1 MFSRFSIKQKLNIVI
16 FAITLL
22 GFALFTS
29 DLIKSNNESSQLDKL
44 EKITLLSDKIS
55 KLVHET
61 QKERGASAVYL
72 GSGGVKFIKE
82 LPKQRELTDKRLA
95 EYREYLSQ
103 VIDKTLNKELIED
116 IKYLDTYL
124 NRLND
129 IRRQIDSLTI
139 SAKDAI
145 TYFTDMNGAMLD
157 IVPATAKSSTNS
169 ELANLLGAYANFLK
183 SKERAGVERAVLSAT
198 FASGKFAPGHK
209 KKEITLIAEQNSYLD
224 SFLATAPEHV
234 REYYTQNY
242 KGRAVDEV
250 NRMRNL
256 ALEEKFDTDP
266 VYWFK
271 TITEKIN
278 ILKSIDDY
286 IAKETL
292 STISELKSNESAKS
306 IGTMILDFAIIALF
320 AGLIILISR
329 SIVKNIDEIKEQIG
343 EVASTMELSKS
354 IKTDAKGELQQ
365 IASSVN
371 RLLEVF
377 RDAIDKTKQN
387 SSQTCH
393 HSQNLRATADKL
405 AENMNKTEVLFKDT
419 SELIQ
424 DVGENLVTT
433 EDHVVTTTKDLQTTQ
448 EVLDK
453 FVNDLQSSVEMIFEG
468 NRRQESLTVQI
479 SELNS
484 QATEIK
490 NIISI
495 IGDIADQTNLLA
507 LNAAIEAARAGDH
520 GRGFAVVA
528 DEVRQL
534 AERTQKSLSE
544 INLNVNVITQHI
556 GTISEE
562 IQSTSKEFT
571 QIAENADSLIEDA
584 NDTKKHLGHSI
595 EVSVVAANKMTDIA
609 KTSNALISKMD
620 ELLKVSCSNKE
631 AGESVN
637 EVSKNLTHKSDELS
651 KTLELF
657 RT

>member
-1 MFSRFSIKQKLNIVI
+1 MFSKFSIKQKLNTVI
-16 FAITLL
+16 FAIALL
-22 GFALFTS
+22 GLALFLS
-29 DLIKSNNESSQLDKL
+29 DLIKFKNESSKLDKL

-61 QKERGASAVYL
+61 QKERGASAVFL
-72 GSGGVKFIKE
+72 GSKGVKFKKE
-82 LPKQRELTDKRLA
+82 LPKQRELTDLRLK
-95 EYREYLSQ
+95 EYRKYLFGLSDE
-103 VIDKTLNKELIED
+103 ILNKELLKD
-116 IKYLDTYL
+116 INRLDTYL
-124 NRLND
+124 NRLED
-129 IRRQIDSLTI
+129 IRRQISSLSI

-145 TYFTDMNGAMLD
+145 TYFTDMNKAMLD

-169 ELANLLGAYANFLK
+169 DLANLLGAYANFLK

-198 FASGKFAPGHK
+198 FASKEFAPGHE
-209 KKEITLIAEQNSYLD
+209 KKEITLIAEQNGYLD
-224 SFLATAPEHV
+224 SFLATAPDMV
-234 REYYTQNY
+234 KEYYSQHY
-242 KGRAVDEV
+242 KGRAIDEV

-256 ALEEKFDTDP
+256 ALEHKFDTDP

-292 STISELKSNESAKS
+292 GTIAELKADENTKS
-306 IGTMILDFAIIALF
+306 VTTMIFDFAIIAIF
-320 AGLIILISR
+320 AGLIIMISR
-329 SIVKNIDEIKEQIG
+329 NIIKNIDEIKEQIG
-343 EVASTMELSKS
+343 EIATTMELSKNV
-354 IKTDAKGELQQ
+354 KTDAKGELRQ

-371 RLLEVF
+371 RLLSVF
-377 RDAIDKTKQN
+377 KDAIEKTKQN

-393 HSQNLRATADKL
+393 HSHKLRTTADKL
-405 AENMNKTEVLFKDT
+405 ADNISKTEVLFKDT
-419 SELIQ
+419 SDLIQ
-424 DVGENLVTT
+424 NVGENLLTT
-433 EDHVVTTTKDLQTTQ
+433 EDQVVTTTKDLKTTQ

-453 FVNDLQSSVEMIFEG
+453 FVNDLQRSVELIFEG
-468 NRRQESLTVQI
+468 NRRQESLTVQM

-507 LNAAIEAARAGDH
+507 LNAAIEAARAGEH

-571 QIAENADSLIEDA
+571 QIAQNADNLIEDA

-595 EVSVVAANKMTDIA
+595 EVSVVAAKKMTDIA

-631 AGESVN
+631 AGESVS
-637 EVSKNLTHKSDELS
+637 EVSKNLTHKSDELN

>member
-1 MFSRFSIKQKLNIVI
+1 MFSKFSIKQKLNIVI
-16 FAITLL
+16 FAIALL
-22 GFALFTS
+22 GLALFAS
-29 DLIKSNNESSQLDKL
+29 DLFKSNNVSSRLDKL
-44 EKITLLSDKIS
+44 EKITLLADNIS

-72 GSGGVKFIKE
+72 GSKGQKFTKE
-82 LPKQRELTDKRLA
+82 LPKQRELTDQRLK
-95 EYREYLSQ
+95 EYRKYLSEISDDILSSELLSDIKELNEYL
-103 VIDKTLNKELIED
+103 DKFNG
-116 IKYLDTYL
+116 
-124 NRLND
+124 
-129 IRRQIDSLTI
+129 IRTRIDSLTI

-145 TYFTDMNGAMLD
+145 SFFTDMNAAMLN

-198 FASGKFAPGHK
+198 FASGSFAPGLE
-209 KKEITLIAEQNSYLD
+209 KKEINLIAEQNSYLD
-224 SFLATAPEHV
+224 SFLATAPKHV
-234 REYYTQNY
+234 KEYYVQNY
-242 KGRAVDEV
+242 KGRAIDEV

-256 ALEEKFDTDP
+256 ALNHQFDTDS

-286 IAKETL
+286 ISKQTL
-292 STISELKSNESAKS
+292 NTIAQLKADENAKS
-306 IGTMILDFAIIALF
+306 IATMVFDFVVIAFF
-320 AGLIILISR
+320 AGFIIMISR
-329 SIVKNIDEIKEQIG
+329 NIINNIDEIKDQIS
-343 EVASTMELSKS
+343 EVASTMDLSKS
-354 IKTDAKGELQQ
+354 IKIDAKGELQQ
-365 IASSVN
+365 IALSVN
-371 RLLEVF
+371 RLLSVF
-377 RDAIDKTKQN
+377 KDAIDKTKHN

-393 HSQNLRATADKL
+393 YSQNLRSSADLL
-405 AENMNKTEVLFKDT
+405 AQNINKTEVLFNDT

-424 DVGENLVTT
+424 NVGDNLVTT
-433 EDHVVTTTKDLQTTQ
+433 EDHVVTTTKDLETTQ

-453 FVNDLQSSVEMIFEG
+453 FVNDLQKSVEMIFEG
-468 NRRQESLTVQI
+468 NRRQEALTTQI

-484 QATEIK
+484 QAAEIK

-507 LNAAIEAARAGDH
+507 LNAAIEAARAGEH

-556 GTISEE
+556 GTISVD
-562 IQSTSKEFT
+562 IQNTSKEFT
-571 QIAENADSLIEDA
+571 QIAQNADNLIEDA

-595 EVSVVAANKMTDIA
+595 EVSSVAANKMTDIA
-609 KTSNALISKMD
+609 KTSGLLISKMQ
-620 ELLKVSCSNKE
+620 ELLKVSQSSKK
-631 AGESVN
+631 AGENVN
-637 EVSKNLTHKSDELS
+637 EVSKSLTTKSDELN
-651 KTLELF
+651 KTLEMF